1 MTNWE
6 ERFERRP
13 RRTAINV
20 GLSTVVVLAVVGV
33 GATVIFGATNFL
45 TQAGRVVSKTIDA
58 DNVIYNYEW
67 FRQQYQDV
75 LAMDGKIAVQQ
86 AAHDA
91 ATDTAERSRIA
102 SIVAGL
108 RTKRAQ
114 MVADYNARAS
124 MANRSIFMGGL
135 PEQIA

>member
-6 ERFERRP
+6 QRFEQQP

-20 GLSTVVVLAVVGV
+20 GLSVVLVAAALGV
-33 GATVIFGATNFL
+33 GGTVIFGATNFL

-75 LAMDGKIAVQQ
+75 SAVDAKIATMKAGAES
-86 AAHDA
+86 AAGD
-91 ATDTAERSRIA
+91 ERIRLN
-102 SIVAGL
+102 SIVLGL
-108 RTKRAQ
+108 TTKRAQ

-124 MANRSIFMGGL
+124 MANRSIFMAGL
-135 PEQIA
+135 PSQIL